1 MAAMYSWEG
10 WVLHKEGEKR
20 ELKFHLGFT
29 KVLSREKG
37 RRVLRYSKVW
47 NGLAAALE
55 KPEVSF

>member
-37 RRVLRYSKVW
+37 RRVLRPHTIQTRKAVVKC
-47 NGLAAALE
+47 LT
-55 KPEVSF
+55 